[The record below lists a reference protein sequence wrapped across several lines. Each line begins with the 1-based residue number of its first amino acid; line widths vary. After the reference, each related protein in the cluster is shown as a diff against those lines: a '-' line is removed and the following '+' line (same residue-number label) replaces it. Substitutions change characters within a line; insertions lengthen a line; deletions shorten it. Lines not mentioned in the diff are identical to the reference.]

1 MLTLATE
8 SLDFCRIGQN
18 HPAFALAAGG
28 NFGELGRVLS
38 LPADDIHWMTLALAE
53 ARKGVGRTAPNPPV
67 GAVLVKDGQLL
78 GSGWH
83 RAAGQPHAEREAL
96 AAAASAHGPDASRG
110 GTAYVTLEPCSTH
123 GRTPPCTAGLIEAGI
138 ARVVYACKDCNPNH
152 AGRADAILRQ
162 AGIAVDSGVCSD
174 AAESLLRPFFKV
186 QTTGLPWVIWK
197 SAMSLDGRLTRP
209 PGEGQW
215 LTGAAARADVQQLR
229 ASVDAILTSGETVR
243 RDRPALTIRVPE
255 LLAGRQ
261 QPWRIVVTGHPATLP
276 RDAPLF
282 TDEWRDRTL
291 IRSGT
296 DLAAMLRQLASEQ
309 GILSLM
315 VEAGGRFSAALF
327 EAGLVDEVVVYLAPL
342 LCGGPVPA
350 LGGAGLA
357 PALNLTQLEFTRLG
371 DDIRL
376 GGRVLRSATF

>member
-1 MLTLATE
+1 
-8 SLDFCRIGQN
+8 
-18 HPAFALAAGG
+18 
-28 NFGELGRVLS
+28 
-38 LPADDIHWMTLALAE
+38 
-53 ARKGVGRTAPNPPV
+53 
-67 GAVLVKDGQLL
+67 
-78 GSGWH
+78 
-83 RAAGQPHAEREAL
+83 
-96 AAAASAHGPDASRG
+96 
-110 GTAYVTLEPCSTH
+110 
-123 GRTPPCTAGLIEAGI
+123 
-138 ARVVYACKDCNPNH
+138 
-152 AGRADAILRQ
+152 
-162 AGIAVDSGVCSD
+162 
-174 AAESLLRPFFKV
+174 V

-276 RDAPLF
+276 LDAPLF

-291 IRSGT
+291 IRSAT

-350 LGGAGLA
+350 LGGAGLER
-357 PALNLTQLEFTRLG
+357 ALNLTQLEFTRLG

-376 GGRVLRSATF
+376 CGRVLPSSSALQITERIPSKDVGERP